1 MQEAAL
7 DMYMASKTETKEA
20 LFLENT
26 KNRRIVRGKS
36 WNTEDQCVQVKIRGN
51 GGCMLGI
58 RGGQ

>member
-26 KNRRIVRGKS
+26 KNLRIVRGKS
-36 WNTEDQCVQVKIRGN
+36 WNTED
-51 GGCMLGI
+51 
-58 RGGQ
+58 